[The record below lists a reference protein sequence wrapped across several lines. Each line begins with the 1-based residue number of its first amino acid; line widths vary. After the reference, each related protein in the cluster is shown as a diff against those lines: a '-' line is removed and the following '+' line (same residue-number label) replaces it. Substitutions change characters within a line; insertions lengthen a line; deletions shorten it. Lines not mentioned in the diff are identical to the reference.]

1 MDEAVK
7 VRLVGA
13 LVLIALLALA
23 WPFLFDDAEDIR
35 LSKESQIP
43 SPPVV
48 QEWQPAEHK
57 RPAEDK
63 IGWPKQ
69 VAESQASTGETG
81 LKSSEEPTNESSETS
96 QTSEDRKT
104 PELRPAWVVRV
115 ASLGDSGNAKKLV
128 AKLIDDGY
136 RAFSKGSNA
145 GTTEMTRVYVGPKFD
160 KRKADSI
167 KLEIDKAYS
176 VKSMVVPFEPGES

>member
-69 VAESQASTGETG
+69 VAESQVSTDETG
-81 LKSSEEPTNESSETS
+81 LELSEETTDESSEA
-96 QTSEDRKT
+96 SEDRKT

-115 ASLGDSGNAKKLV
+115 ASLGDSSNAKKLV

>member
-57 RPAEDK
+57 RPAEDQ

-69 VAESQASTGETG
+69 VAQSQPSTDGIGLEPSKETI
-81 LKSSEEPTNESSETS
+81 SEPQTNTE
-96 QTSEDRKT
+96 QRKT
-104 PELRPAWVVRV
+104 PELRAAWVVRV
-115 ASLGDSGNAKKLV
+115 ASLGDSDNAKKLV
-128 AKLIDDGY
+128 AKLINDGY
-136 RAFSKGSNA
+136 RAFSKSSITESG
-145 GTTEMTRVYVGPKFD
+145 EMTRVYVGPKFD

-167 KLEIDKAYS
+167 KLKIDRSYS
-176 VKSMVVPFEPGES
+176 VKSMVVPYDPGNS

>member
-48 QEWQPAEHK
+48 QEWQPAEHE
-57 RPAEDK
+57 RPAEDQ

-69 VAESQASTGETG
+69 VADAQASTEDTDA
-81 LKSSEEPTNESSETS
+81 KPEANEEPELEL
-96 QTSEDRKT
+96 KKA
-104 PELRPAWVVRV
+104 PELRAAWVVRV
-115 ASLGDSGNAKKLV
+115 AALSDSDNAEKLV
-128 AKLIDDGY
+128 AKLINDGY
-136 RAFSKGSNA
+136 RAFSKTSP
-145 GTTEMTRVYVGPKFD
+145 TENGEITRVYVGPKFD
-160 KRKADSI
+160 KRRADSI
-167 KLEIDKAYS
+167 KLKIDKLYS
-176 VKSMVVPFEPGES
+176 VKSMVVPYQPGNS

>member
-48 QEWQPAEHK
+48 QEWQPAEHE
-57 RPAEDK
+57 RPAEDQ
-63 IGWPKQ
+63 IGWSKET
-69 VAESQASTGETG
+69 VDSTADVDNSDSSVERSAAS
-81 LKSSEEPTNESSETS
+81 NE
-96 QTSEDRKT
+96 QTLAPKT
-104 PELRPAWVVRV
+104 PELRAAWVVRV
-115 ASLGDSGNAKKLV
+115 ASLGDSENAKKLV
-128 AKLIDDGY
+128 GKLVKDGY
-136 RAFSKGSNA
+136 RAFSRSS
-145 GTTEMTRVYVGPKFD
+145 TTETGEMTRVYVGPKFD
-160 KRKADSI
+160 KRRADSI
-167 KLEIDKAYS
+167 KLKIDKLYS
-176 VKSMVVPFEPGES
+176 VKSMVVPYNPGKS

>member
-57 RPAEDK
+57 RPAEDQ
-63 IGWPKQ
+63 IGWQKQ
-69 VAESQASTGETG
+69 VAESQTSADEPGE
-81 LKSSEEPTNESSETS
+81 ESSKETAS
-96 QTSEDRKT
+96 ESPPASEDRKT
-104 PELRPAWVVRV
+104 PELRAAWVVRV
-115 ASLGDSGNAKKLV
+115 ASLGDSDNAQKLV
-128 AKLIDDGY
+128 AKLVNDGY
-136 RAFSKGSNA
+136 RAFSKSSIT
-145 GTTEMTRVYVGPKFD
+145 GTGEMTRVYVGPKFD

-167 KLEIDKAYS
+167 KLKIDKSYS
-176 VKSMVVPFEPGES
+176 VKSMVVPYDPGKS

>member
-1 MDEAVK
+1 MDEALK

-48 QEWQPAEHK
+48 QEWQPAEHD

-63 IGWPKQ
+63 IGWPKK
-69 VAESQASTGETG
+69 VADATPSSADVERAADVQAQAGGKPVVSN
-81 LKSSEEPTNESSETS
+81 PAA
-96 QTSEDRKT
+96 
-104 PELRPAWVVRV
+104 PELRAAWVVRV
-115 ASLGDSGNAKKLV
+115 ASLSDKRNAKKLV

-136 RAFSKGSNA
+136 RAFSQTSNPESGA
-145 GTTEMTRVYVGPKFD
+145 LTRVYVGPKFD
-160 KRKADSI
+160 KRRADSI
-167 KLEIDKAYS
+167 KLKIDKLYS
-176 VKSMVVPFEPGES
+176 VKSMVVPYNPGGS